1 MTKAE
6 VQLVVVLVVAA
17 AWLVGVI
24 LAVADGHS
32 VLRATT
38 PLMTGVVGWLFTEKA
53 TETAT

>member
-1 MTKAE
+1 VTKAE